1 MLKNYL
7 LTALRN
13 IIKNKQVTIFNI
25 LGLSF
30 SMSACLLIIV
40 IMQDQYSYDKMHTQR
55 NRIYR
60 IQTIENNSK
69 YALNKFASTTY
80 PLADELAQ
88 KYTFVDKI
96 AVVNNSFGGEAKFE
110 DSFIYLR
117 GYYTDERFFD
127 VFDFNLIRGD
137 AAEVLDEPYSI
148 VMRDDIARKFFGDED
163 PVGKTITIEDY
174 GELKITGIIEK
185 PDSKTQLNFES
196 LVSASTTRSRAEERN
211 TVPMVDNWN
220 RYYSNYIYMI
230 SVRGYDH
237 DLIQDALDEIAY
249 EEYHDNEDVDLS
261 FYLMPFK
268 DIVPGPILG
277 NEISVFMPKVYLI
290 FFTTLAVII
299 ILSASFNYTGLSI
312 ARSLTRLKEFGMRKT
327 VGSGK
332 GQIIFQIL
340 LEAVLISLFS
350 LVIAIGLLQFIL
362 PAFRGMKFM
371 TLLEVSPE
379 QNFTVFLWFLVFAIV
394 TGIIAGLLPALY
406 VSRVKPVTVLRGAGS
421 LRILKR
427 LTLRK
432 ILLVIQYVFSIILI
446 VTIILVYRQ
455 MIYMTNTEMG
465 FDRDLVY
472 NIRLNG
478 QDYNL
483 VKENYNKFPEVMNI
497 AGASHIPGI
506 GNLRDTEIR
515 LNQED
520 ERINAHYFSISPGYI
535 STMGLDIVAGEDFP
549 YNLNSENELFTIISE
564 LAVSTLNLG
573 TPEEAI
579 GKNLIV
585 EDSINLKILGVVEDY
600 KYCALF
606 LPFRPLV
613 LRVNPDDLQVAALRI
628 STENLPAT
636 VRKFNEKWEEIDP
649 YHMMQGMLLDEEIRD
664 YYSYFEDIIYTLG
677 FVTFI
682 SILIASLGLLGMA
695 TYSIE
700 TRTKEV
706 GIRKVFGAKSGNILT
721 SFTWSSIK
729 TLVLAAIIAVPV
741 AYFGNSMWLEYMPL
755 HVSFGAGTITAGVLV
770 VLILGILSILSQTLR
785 ISNTNP
791 AVTLKYE

>member
-30 SMSACLLIIV
+30 SMSVCLLIIV
-40 IMQDQYSYDKMHTQR
+40 IIQDQYSYDKMHSER
-55 NRIYR
+55 NNIYR
-60 IQTIENNSK
+60 IQSIDNNSK
-69 YALNKFASTTY
+69 YALNKYASTTY
-80 PLADELAQ
+80 PLADELA
-88 KYTFVDKI
+88 KKHTFVDKI
-96 AVVNNSFGGEAKFE
+96 TVVNNSFGGEAKFE
-110 DSFIYLR
+110 DSFINLS

-127 VFDFNLIRGD
+127 VFDFNLIRGE
-137 AAEVLDEPYSI
+137 AGEVLDEPYSI
-148 VMRDDIARKFFGDED
+148 VLRDDIARKFFGEED

-185 PDSKTQLNFES
+185 PDSKTQLDFES

-211 TVPMVDNWN
+211 TVPVVDNWN
-220 RYYSNYIYMI
+220 RYYSSYVYMI
-230 SVRGYDH
+230 PVRGYDH
-237 DLIQDALDEIAY
+237 DLIQEALDEISY
-249 EEYHDNEDVDLS
+249 EKYHDNESVDLT
-261 FYLMPFK
+261 FYLLPFK

-312 ARSLTRLKEFGMRKT
+312 ARSLTRLKEFGLRKT

-332 GQIIFQIL
+332 RQIIFQIL
-340 LEAVLISLFS
+340 LEAILISLFA

-371 TLLEVSPE
+371 ALLEVSPE
-379 QNFTVFLWFLVFAIV
+379 QNFMVFLWFLVFAIV
-394 TGIIAGLLPALY
+394 TGILAGLLPALY

-432 ILLVIQYVFSIILI
+432 VLLVIQYVFSIILI

-465 FDRDLVY
+465 FDRELVY

-478 QDYNL
+478 QDYEL
-483 VKENYNKFPEVMNI
+483 VKENYSKFPEVLNI

-520 ERINAHYFSISPGYI
+520 EPINSHYFSISPEYI
-535 STMGLDIVAGEDFP
+535 STMGLNIIAGEDFP
-549 YNLNSENELFTIISE
+549 DNLNSENELFTIISE

-573 TPEEAI
+573 TPDAAI
-579 GKNLIV
+579 GNNLIV
-585 EDSINLKILGVVEDY
+585 EDSLNLKIIGVVEDY

-613 LRVNPDDLQVAALRI
+613 LSVDPDEYQVAALRI
-628 STENLPAT
+628 STGNLPAT
-636 VRKFNEKWEEIDP
+636 VEKFNEEWTEIDP
-649 YHMMQGMLLDEEIRD
+649 YHQMQGMLLDEEIRD

-706 GIRKVFGAKSGNILT
+706 GIRKVFGAKSSNILST
-721 SFTWSSIK
+721 FTWSSVK
-729 TLVLAAIIAVPV
+729 TLVIATIIAVPV
-741 AYFGNSMWLEYMPL
+741 AYLGNSMWLEYMPL
-755 HVSFGAGTITAGVLV
+755 HVSFGAGTIIAGVMV

-785 ISNTNP
+785 VSNTNP